1 VQVSRSFRARLPREY
16 AVGPAE
22 KRNHVMRVL
31 TVVTVSIVGTVGIL
45 SAQTDPGVRGGAPGA
60 GGPIK
65 DLTQG
70 ELDFFNIQ
78 ATPDFIQVEDVPNN
92 GLGPRFN
99 LDSCGGCHV
108 QPATGGTSPA
118 INPQVAR
125 AATLAP
131 PPNKIPAFLSATGP
145 IREARFVKKR
155 DGTPDGGVHDLFV
168 ITGRADAPA
177 GCTIQQPN
185 FAQALA
191 QHNVVFRI
199 PTPLFGAGLIEAIN
213 DSTLGQNLASDPD
226 GRKAYF
232 GIKGR
237 FNTSG
242 NDGTITRFGWKAQNK
257 SLEMFAGEAYN
268 VEMGITNEVFPTE
281 REENPNCSKVATPN
295 TDFTF
300 NPGGTV
306 VSSDILNFRGF
317 MRFLAPPEPACT
329 GAACSASIRA
339 GGQLFVQVGCAT
351 CHTPTLITG
360 NDATAALRNQPVNLF
375 SDMALHH
382 MGQGL
387 ADNVSQGAAGPDEFR
402 SAPLWGIGQRIF
414 YLHDGRTKNLLAA
427 IEAHASEGSEANRV
441 VEAFQDL
448 TAQQQQ
454 DILDFL
460 RSL

>member
-1 VQVSRSFRARLPREY
+1 
-16 AVGPAE
+16 
-22 KRNHVMRVL
+22 VL
-31 TVVTVSIVGTVGIL
+31 RPI
-45 SAQTDPGVRGGAPGA
+45 PGGGAPNA

-65 DLTQG
+65 GLTQG

-108 QPATGGTSPA
+108 QPAMGGSSPA

-131 PPNKIPAFLSATGP
+131 SPNQIPAFLSLTGP
-145 IREARFVKKR
+145 IREARFVKKT
-155 DGTPDGGVHDLFV
+155 DGTPDGGVHDLYV

-177 GCTIQQPN
+177 GCAIQQPN

-199 PTPLFGAGLIEAIN
+199 PTPVYGAGLIEAIN
-213 DSTLGQNLASDPD
+213 DATLRRNLASDPG
-226 GRKAYF
+226 GRKASF

-257 SLEMFAGEAYN
+257 SLEIFAGEAYN

-295 TDFTF
+295 TDFIF

-329 GAACSASIRA
+329 GAACSASIQA
-339 GGQLFVQVGCAT
+339 GSNLFVQVGCAT
-351 CHTPTLITG
+351 CHTPTLMTG

-375 SDMALHH
+375 SDMALHR

-414 YLHDGRTKNLLAA
+414 YLHDGRTKDLLAA

-441 VEAFQDL
+441 MEAFEDL
-448 TAQQQQ
+448 TAQQKQ
-454 DILDFL
+454 DILNFL

>member
-1 VQVSRSFRARLPREY
+1 VQASSSFRARLAGKYP
-16 AVGPAE
+16 VGSAG
-22 KRNHVMRVL
+22 KRNHVLRVL
-31 TVVTVSIVGTVGIL
+31 TVATVSIVGTVGVL
-45 SAQTDPGVRGGAPGA
+45 SAQTDPGVRGGAPSA

-65 DLTQG
+65 GLTQG

-108 QPATGGTSPA
+108 HPAMGGTSPT

-131 PPNKIPAFLSATGP
+131 PPNKIPAFLSSTGP
-145 IREARFVKKR
+145 IREARFVKKP

-168 ITGRADAPA
+168 ITGRADAA
-177 GCTIQQPN
+177 GCTIQQPD

-199 PTPLFGAGLIEAIN
+199 PTPVYGAGLIEAIN
-213 DSTLGQNLASDPD
+213 EATLKQNLASDPD
-226 GRKAYF
+226 GRKAFF

-257 SLEMFAGEAYN
+257 SLEIFAGEAYN
-268 VEMGITNEVFPTE
+268 VEMGVTNEVFPTE
-281 REENPNCSKVATPN
+281 REEDPNCSKVVTPN
-295 TDFTF
+295 TDLTF

-306 VSSDILNFRGF
+306 VSSDVLNFRGF

-329 GAACSASIRA
+329 GAACSASIQA
-339 GGQLFVQVGCAT
+339 GGKLFVQVGCAT

-360 NDATAALRNQPVNLF
+360 NDATAALRNQLVHLF
-375 SDMALHH
+375 SDLALHR
-382 MGQGL
+382 MGLGL
-387 ADNVSQGAAGPDEFR
+387 QDRITQGAAGPYEFR
-402 SAPLWGIGQRIF
+402 TAPLWGLGQRIF
-414 YLHDGRTKNLLAA
+414 FLHDGRTSDLLAA
-427 IEAHASEGSEANRV
+427 IGEHASTFSEANRV
-441 VEAFQDL
+441 VEAFQNL
-448 TAQQQQ
+448 TAQEKQ
-454 DILDFL
+454 DILNFL